1 MFNEGSQ
8 YLPPLLMKNLTSS
21 ILLSFLFLT
30 SCEQKNSQTNITKI
44 YAKQV
49 ILTDSSRLRLHLDS
63 LPKIKFPYESSG
75 NNAQSSIDL
84 SEFKNKQLFNVPYKR
99 MPRAVGGGFVDE
111 NENDTTFNLV
121 DTNYKAQWNLVAKT
135 PKFVVVKVCDNPSK
149 MVTLTYNL
157 KMIDAITFATSQGN
171 NHWTAQRFSTI
182 NQDLNIVLYHQY
194 RVQVDDKDNFHYQT
208 EHEKWFIDKK
218 GYFKK
223 R

>member
-1 MFNEGSQ
+1 MK
-8 YLPPLLMKNLTSS
+8 YLASS
-21 ILLSFLFLT
+21 VLLSFLFLT
-30 SCEQKNSQTNITKI
+30 SCEQKNSQTITQINKKETTITKI
-44 YAKQV
+44 YTKQV
-49 ILTDSSRLRLHLDS
+49 VPTDSSRLRLHLDS

-75 NNAQSSIDL
+75 NNAQFNIDL

-99 MPRAVGGGFVDE
+99 IPRQVGGGFVDDDE
-111 NENDTTFNLV
+111 DDTTFNLV

-135 PKFVVVKVCDNPSK
+135 PKFVVVNVYDNPSK
-149 MVTLTYNL
+149 MVTLTYDL
-157 KMIDAITFATSQGN
+157 KIIDAITFSAWQGN

-194 RVQVDDKDNFHYQT
+194 RVQVDEKDNFQYET